1 MKITWIG
8 HSCFKIE
15 KDGYVVV
22 IDPYEDGSVQGCG
35 PVREKADMVLCSH
48 EHSDHNARG
57 VVTLSGKREEELPFT
72 VSKLETF
79 HDEVKGAKRGPNT
92 IHIISDGQTR
102 VAHMGDLGCEPAP
115 EQMKQL
121 QGLDVMMI
129 PVGGFFTIDAGQ
141 AAALVHKL
149 APKTVIPM
157 HYRSVENGFG
167 FDVLGTIEEFTKR
180 MTEVTFLPESEL
192 DTGALPQAK
201 VIVLKP
207 EKSVNV

>member
-15 KDGYVVV
+15 KDGYAIV
-22 IDPYEDGSVQGCG
+22 IDPYEDGSVQGCKSI
-35 PVREKADMVLCSH
+35 REKADMVLCSH

-57 VVTLSGKREEELPFT
+57 VVALSGKSEKELPFT

-92 IHIISDGQTR
+92 IHIISDGQAK
-102 VAHMGDLGCEPAP
+102 VAHMGDLGCEPEP
-115 EQMKQL
+115 EQMEKL
-121 QGLDVMMI
+121 QGIDVMLL
-129 PVGGFFTIDAGQ
+129 PVGGFFTIDAEQ
-141 AAALVHKL
+141 AADLVHKL
-149 APKTVIPM
+149 TPKVVIPM

-167 FDVLGTIEEFTKR
+167 FDVLGTVEEFTKR
-180 MTEVTFLPESEL
+180 MTGVTILSESEL

-201 VIVLKP
+201 VVVLKP
-207 EKSVNV
+207 KESVK